1 MNMVQSIKV
10 KFLIGLL
17 VIFVT
22 SLLLLHHFVMQIIES
37 SNETII
43 TQDLNTMKKNSNV
56 YVKQTFMINHY
67 SHDEIYFEQMSKEL
81 VVDLKNITSSQVA
94 VYSLKGKQLAASDS
108 APFMSPLGDDFKHA
122 LKGETAYTISHQE
135 KISTIYFSYPVVID
149 GEKIGILRFSKDVSM
164 LYENSRQILDVI
176 LYVTI
181 AIFAM
186 GLLLCYALFWNITL
200 PIVKMTKVSTEVI
213 NGNLNVHISLNRKDE
228 LGKLAHNFNQ
238 MIEKIRLQIGK
249 IEKDRDRLKELNQH
263 RKQFYDNVTHELK
276 TPLTSIMGYAQM
288 IKDNGQNDEVFFEKG
303 IAHIADESA
312 RLHEMVLQLLELSK
326 ETDSKASYE
335 MVDAGFILL
344 SVCEGMAFKAQK
356 YNKNIVCELED
367 HLIIEGS
374 PTKLRQLFIN
384 LIDNAI
390 KYSDASSEIIV
401 KAGLISEVIQF
412 TFINQGDVIAPK
424 HLARIYEPFY
434 RENGRLVKEVGS
446 RGLGLSIC
454 KAIVEEHQ
462 GTIQIQSEDRETSV
476 IVHIPQ
482 FDNKQVTS

>member
-1 MNMVQSIKV
+1 MVQSIKV

-17 VIFVT
+17 VIFAA

-37 SNETII
+37 SNETTI
-43 TQDLNTMKKNSNV
+43 TQDLNSMKKNSNV
-56 YVKQTFMINHY
+56 YVRQTFMINHY

-81 VVDLKNITSSQVA
+81 VDDLFKITTSSVA
-94 VYSLKGKQLAASDS
+94 VYSVGGELLAASDN
-108 APFMSPLGDDFKHA
+108 AAFKNPPEDDFKHA
-122 LKGETAYTISHQE
+122 LEGETAYTIIHQD
-135 KISTIYFSYPVVID
+135 KISTIYFSYPVIID
-149 GEKIGILRFSKDVSM
+149 GGKIGILRFAKDVSL
-164 LYENSRQILDVI
+164 LYGHSQQILNVI
-176 LYVTI
+176 MYVTF

-186 GLLLCYALFWNITL
+186 GLLLCFALFWNITL

-213 NGNLNVHISLNRKDE
+213 NGNLNVHIALSRKDE

-288 IKDNGQNDEVFFEKG
+288 IKENGQSDEVFFEKG
-303 IAHIADESA
+303 IDHIADESA

-326 ETDSKASYE
+326 ETDSKTAFE
-335 MVDAGFILL
+335 NIEAGAILE

-356 YNKNIVCELED
+356 YKKNILCEAEGDLMV
-367 HLIIEGS
+367 EGS
-374 PTKLRQLFIN
+374 ATKLRQLFIN
-384 LIDNAI
+384 LVDNAI
-390 KYSDASSEIIV
+390 KYGDASSEIIV
-401 KAGLISEVIQF
+401 SAVQASEFIQISV
-412 TFINQGDVIAPK
+412 INQGEVIPPD
-424 HLARIYEPFY
+424 HLERIYEPFY
-434 RENGRLVKEVGS
+434 RENSRRVKEIGS

-462 GTIQIQSEDRETSV
+462 GTIQIRSENLETSV
-476 IVHIPQ
+476 LVQIPRI
-482 FDNKQVTS
+482 DAKQVIL

>member
-1 MNMVQSIKV
+1 MLQSIKV

-17 VIFVT
+17 VIFFA

-81 VVDLKNITSSQVA
+81 VGDLKNITSSQVA
-94 VYSLKGKQLAASDS
+94 VYSLNGNLLAASDNT
-108 APFMSPLGDDFKHA
+108 AFNSPPGDDFKHA
-122 LKGETAYTISHQE
+122 LKGETAYTITHVE
-135 KISTIYFSYPVVID
+135 KKSSIYFSYPVVID

-186 GLLLCYALFWNITL
+186 GLLLCFALFWNITL

-238 MIEKIRLQIGK
+238 MIAKIREQIGK

-288 IKDNGQNDEVFFEKG
+288 IKENGQSDEVFFEKG

-312 RLHEMVLQLLELSK
+312 RLHDMVLQLLELSK
-326 ETDSKASYE
+326 ETDSRASFE
-335 MVDAGFILL
+335 RIEAGFILQ

-356 YNKNIVCELED
+356 YKKKVYCEVEE

-374 PTKLRQLFIN
+374 ATRLRQLFIN
-384 LIDNAI
+384 LVDNAI
-390 KYSDASSEIIV
+390 KYSDSSSEIIV
-401 KAGLISEVIQF
+401 KAGLASEFVHF
-412 TFINQGDVIAPK
+412 TIMNQGDVIPPE

-434 RENGRLVKEVGS
+434 RENGRVVKEVGS

-462 GTIQIQSEDRETSV
+462 GSIQIHSEERETIV
-476 IVHIPQ
+476 IVQIPQ
-482 FDNKQVTS
+482 MDNKKVIS